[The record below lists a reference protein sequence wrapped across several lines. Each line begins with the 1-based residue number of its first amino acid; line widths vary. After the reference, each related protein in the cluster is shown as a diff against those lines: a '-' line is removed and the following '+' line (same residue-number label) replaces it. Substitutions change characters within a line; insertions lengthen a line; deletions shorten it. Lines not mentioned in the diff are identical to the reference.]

1 MVLYA
6 VWKRKYIVRFSH
18 GATGILGE
26 MDDIVVEQNKSTTL
40 PKCNFSPI
48 GKSKLFTYYDNDEIW
63 ETTSSIVG
71 EEDFNV
77 EFDGWEY
84 TFNGNRFVVEDHGNI
99 LFE

>member
-26 MDDIVVEQNKSTTL
+26 MDDIVVEQNKLTTL
-40 PKCNFSPI
+40 PKCEFSPT

-63 ETTSSIVG
+63 ETTSSIVS

-99 LFE
+99 LLE